1 RWETL
6 PPTADQLKATERFFL
21 QYPPKFLWS
30 ADKFKTIDYG
40 NVPEVAFLGRSNV
53 GKSSLLNALLNNST
67 MARTSSK
74 PGHTRLMNAFS
85 ISQGKLVLLD
95 MPGYGHASRPEWG
108 VQIMKYLVSRKQF
121 RRAFVLVD
129 ALHGPKS
136 SDLMLLDHLGASGV
150 PYQIVLSK
158 VDRLKQEELDT
169 AFDNIKALLTDK
181 RERRGTSAL
190 GEVLGTAADPAK
202 RSKSK
207 VGMAELRWAVMV
219 AGGLD
224 GSISLE

>member
-1 RWETL
+1 
-6 PPTADQLKATERFFL
+6 
-21 QYPPKFLWS
+21 
-30 ADKFKTIDYG
+30 
-40 NVPEVAFLGRSNV
+40 
-53 GKSSLLNALLNNST
+53 
-67 MARTSSK
+67 
-74 PGHTRLMNAFS
+74 
-85 ISQGKLVLLD
+85 
-95 MPGYGHASRPEWG
+95 
-108 VQIMKYLVSRKQF
+108 MKYLLSRKQF
-121 RRAFVLVD
+121 RRAFVLID

-158 VDRLKQEELDT
+158 VDRLRQQELDT
-169 AFDNIKALLTDK
+169 AFDNIKALLTDNK
-181 RERRGTSAL
+181 ERRGTSAL

-202 RSKSK
+202 KSKSK